1 MNIQTKTLATFM
13 AALMLLNPLNAKTE
27 TGLKIVRGTT
37 QGKTSRDQS
46 IKYGKGFTVTSNVSG
61 NWAKVTFDT
70 DNTFAEPPTITTSFN
85 FKHGS
90 PFYDRFIFLDGVTKD
105 GFNYIVRNSSG
116 TDCMDVDMGFIAIG
130 LPG

>member
-1 MNIQTKTLATFM
+1 LVATLT
-13 AALMLLNPLNAKTE
+13 LNPLTAKTE

-37 QGKTSRDQS
+37 QGTKSSDQS
-46 IKYGKGFTVTSNVSG
+46 VKYGKGFSVKSNVNK

-85 FKHGS
+85 FKLGG
-90 PFYDRFIFLDGVTKD
+90 PFYDRYIFLDEVTKD
-105 GFNYIVRNSSG
+105 GFSYIVRNSKG